1 MPVDIAA
8 IEVGELVEGGGESS
22 PRAVASFEELWRNT
36 VVGGV
41 RGVASRGY
49 RG

>member
-1 MPVDIAA
+1 MPV
-8 IEVGELVEGGGESS
+8 ELGELVEGGGESS
-22 PRAVASFEELWRNT
+22 PRDVASFEELWRNT

-41 RGVASRGY
+41 RGLASREY